1 MEEDRLKTFR
11 EFLKDGVRKKVDF
24 RKTDQS
30 RGISPPP
37 VEKPF
42 PEDAPRVA
50 LPGPGA
56 WKGVGTIDL
65 ADAIGRRQSRR
76 LYRRGA
82 LTLDEVSFLLWA
94 TQGVRRVLDAGHA
107 LRTVPSAGCRHAFE
121 TYLCVFDVE
130 GLDPAFYRYL
140 PLEHQLLFEF
150 REENAVEKLVAALY
164 GQPYPRR
171 ASVTFIWTVI
181 PYRMEWRYGPASYK
195 VIALD
200 GGHVCQNLYLACEAV
215 GAGTC
220 AVAAYDQAAMDRLL
234 RLDGEEEFTF
244 YLAPVGR
251 AKD

>member
-1 MEEDRLKTFR
+1 MG
-11 EFLKDGVRKKVDF
+11 FLR
-24 RKTDQS
+24 S
-30 RGISPPP
+30 R
-37 VEKPF
+37 
-42 PEDAPRVA
+42 
-50 LPGPGA
+50 
-56 WKGVGTIDL
+56 
-65 ADAIGRRQSRR
+65 
-76 LYRRGA
+76 
-82 LTLDEVSFLLWA
+82 
-94 TQGVRRVLDAGHA
+94 H
-107 LRTVPSAGCRHAFE
+107 
-121 TYLCVFDVE
+121 LCVFDVE

-171 ASVTFIWTVI
+171 AAVTFIWTVI